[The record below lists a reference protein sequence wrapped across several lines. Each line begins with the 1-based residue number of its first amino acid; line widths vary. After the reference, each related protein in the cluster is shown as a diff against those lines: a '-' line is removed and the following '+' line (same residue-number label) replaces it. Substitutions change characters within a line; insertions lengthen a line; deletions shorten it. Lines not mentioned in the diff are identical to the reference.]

1 MRTAIA
7 IWYIFYFHAVYI
19 SRRGW
24 VNQHSPCLLPDESL
38 AHRTTP
44 RSQSLETH
52 EFDSGRN
59 LLLFCRNIKKQK
71 WQYNHAFASIP
82 GTRMHGG

>member
-1 MRTAIA
+1 MGDEECKRNQED
-7 IWYIFYFHAVYI
+7 IFYKATSI
-19 SRRGW
+19 NCRRGW

-44 RSQSLETH
+44 HSQSLETP

-59 LLLFCRNIKKQK
+59 LLLL
-71 WQYNHAFASIP
+71 
-82 GTRMHGG
+82 G